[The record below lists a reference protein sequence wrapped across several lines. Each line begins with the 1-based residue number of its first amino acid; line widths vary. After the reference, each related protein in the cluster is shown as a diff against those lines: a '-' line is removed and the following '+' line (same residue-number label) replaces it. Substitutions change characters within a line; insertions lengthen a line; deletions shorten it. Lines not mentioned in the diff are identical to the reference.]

1 MIKLFSSIL
10 LFLAFSNYA
19 LAGFPNNHHRAG
31 DNKGYTLDYI
41 KRNKSELY
49 FDNKKIAVFEILKD
63 EKFWQF
69 ICIADKQINTGFAS
83 LNKAVNEA
91 KNKCIKE
98 QL

>member
-1 MIKLFSSIL
+1 MIKLFFSIL
-10 LFLAFSNYA
+10 LLLVFSNNA
-19 LAGFPNNHHRAG
+19 LADFPNNHHRAG

-63 EKFWQF
+63 KKFWQF
-69 ICIADKQINTGFAS
+69 ICIADKHINTGFAS
-83 LNKAVNEA
+83 LNKAVDEA